1 MDTRQQDTM
10 RVWDLPTRLFHWVLV
25 VAVAI
30 ATLTGYVSPEWW
42 MGVHLWAG
50 YVIVL
55 LLVFRLV
62 WGVFGSEYSRLTSFA
77 HAPRQL
83 GEHLRGLFL
92 LRPPHYLGHNPT
104 GAVMIAAL
112 MVVLTG
118 LTVSGLIVLGG
129 EEKQGPLAGVVYYVT
144 GNTAK
149 IVHSTLVDILLVM
162 IAGHIIGAI
171 VESLLMRENLI
182 AAMITGRK
190 RLPVGMTVPRPRRAR
205 PIAALCSVGGF
216 AVISGGVLA
225 YLGTLPPTG
234 WRPLTLPVVFTKEC
248 GACHWTYHPSLLPA
262 SSWRTLMQG
271 LSDHFG
277 EDASLDEEA
286 TAEITA
292 FLLTN
297 AAETWDTEAANRFR
311 TVAANDPWRISATP
325 YWVRKHQM
333 IPETVF
339 VRQGIGG
346 KSNCIACHR
355 DADSGRFD
363 DQMIMIPKG

>member
-1 MDTRQQDTM
+1 MEQRHEHRDAEPHDAVAKPGDSVSPWAPQLV
-10 RVWDLPTRLFHWVLV
+10 RVWDLPTRLFHWILV

-77 HAPRQL
+77 HAPRKL
-83 GEHLRGLFL
+83 GEHLRGVFL

-104 GAVMIAAL
+104 GAGMIAAL

-118 LTVSGLIVLGG
+118 LTVTGLMVLGG
-129 EEKQGPLAGVVYYVT
+129 EEKQGPLAGVVSYVT

-149 IVHSTLVDILLVM
+149 IVHATLVNILLVM
-162 IAGHIIGAI
+162 IAGHILGAI
-171 VESLLMRENLI
+171 VESLLLHENLI

-190 RLPVGMTVPRPRRAR
+190 RLPVGMAVPRQRRAR
-205 PIAALCSVGGF
+205 PIAALCSVSAF
-216 AVISGGVLA
+216 AVISWGVLA

-234 WRPLTLPVVFTKEC
+234 WRPLTLPAVFTKEC
-248 GACHWTYHPSLLPA
+248 GACHWAYHPSLLPT

-271 LSDHFG
+271 LGDHFG
-277 EDASLDEEA
+277 EDASLDEA
-286 TAEITA
+286 VTAEITA
-292 FLLTN
+292 FLLAN

-325 YWVRKHQM
+325 YWV
-333 IPETVF
+333 P
-339 VRQGIGG
+339 RQ
-346 KSNCIACHR
+346 S
-355 DADSGRFD
+355 
-363 DQMIMIPKG
+363 